1 MDLNETV
8 VFFLVQ
14 QRLAEARAAAARLRL
29 VPPRAPAPG
38 ARHVLGAVL
47 VRLGHA
53 IAGERGD
60 LALTDRRSSAI

>member
-14 QRLAEARAAAARLRL
+14 DRLAEARAATARLRL
-29 VPPRAPAPG
+29 VPPRAPSPG
-38 ARHVLGAVL
+38 ARHVLGAAL

-53 IAGERGD
+53 IAGERAN
-60 LALTDRRSSAI
+60 LILSDRRSPTT